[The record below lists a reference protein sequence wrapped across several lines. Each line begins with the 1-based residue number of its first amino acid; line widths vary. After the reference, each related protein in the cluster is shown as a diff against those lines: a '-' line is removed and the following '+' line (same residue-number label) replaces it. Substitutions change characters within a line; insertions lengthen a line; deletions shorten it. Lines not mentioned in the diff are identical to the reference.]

1 MEIDIQP
8 CNQYLLLDKSRLAF
22 YVDIPERFVPE
33 NYFTAKLF
41 EYCEVRLN
49 HITINNK
56 TSDNDYHLTTYFLT
70 RINFDESTLKTTG
83 SLDGYWSWRNYDSD
97 TLLIQQSNAKESINS
112 HFEVNLRRANVRDIT
127 IDSKRYKRYYFIC
140 RLNCGLAMTSRP
152 IPKDVPI
159 KLIFYRAE
167 ASKSLLSIIEDKAN
181 DEPFPT
187 RTIPIQDPQFIACMT
202 KSDYYDRKY
211 ASYRLP
217 KLDFPFIQPS
227 VRRELLNKGLDQFKI
242 RISDGPLPIALGLA
256 IMTTEGFTGDI
267 RKSSTNFKMHN
278 LDWLDIQINSRS
290 VSGYPLHQRNQL
302 GYEFYYKF
310 LRECNFLDNHLSSG
324 SMDLTSF
331 QDCNFIVIENFKRK
345 NLFNG
350 QLTVNLK
357 FTQVLTENL
366 YLVLLPIT
374 QKKVN
379 FDEHLNVTLSD
390 MRPDDAEEAVN
401 DFDEK

>member
-1 MEIDIQP
+1 M
-8 CNQYLLLDKSRLAF
+8 DKSRLAF
-22 YVDIPERFVPE
+22 NVDIPERYVPE
-33 NYFTAKLF
+33 NYFSAKLF

-97 TLLIQQSNAKESINS
+97 TLINQKDNATEAIESKC
-112 HFEVNLRRANVRDIT
+112 EVNIRRENVYNIT
-127 IDSKRYKRYYFIC
+127 IDGKNYKRYYFIC

-159 KLIFYRAE
+159 KLIFYRAN
-167 ASKSLLSIIEDKAN
+167 ASKALVSIVDEAN
-181 DEPFPT
+181 DEDYT
-187 RTIPIQDPQFIACMT
+187 NRTIPIKDPQFIACMT
-202 KSDYYDRKY
+202 KSEYYDRKY

-217 KLDFPFIQPS
+217 KTDFPFLQPS
-227 VRRELLNKGLDQFKI
+227 VRRELLSKGLDQFKI
-242 RISDGPLPIALGLA
+242 RVSDGPLPIALGLA
-256 IMTTEGFTGDI
+256 IMTTEGFTGDF

-290 VSGYPLHQRNQL
+290 VSGYPLRQRNGL

-324 SMDLTSF
+324 SIDLTSF
-331 QDCNFIVIENFKRK
+331 QNCNFIVIENFKKK

-350 QLTVNLK
+350 QLTVNVK
-357 FTQVLTENL
+357 FTQLLTTNL

-379 FDEHLNVTLSD
+379 FDEHMNVALSD
-390 MRPDDAEEAVN
+390 MRPDDAEEAIN
-401 DFDEK
+401 DFDDK